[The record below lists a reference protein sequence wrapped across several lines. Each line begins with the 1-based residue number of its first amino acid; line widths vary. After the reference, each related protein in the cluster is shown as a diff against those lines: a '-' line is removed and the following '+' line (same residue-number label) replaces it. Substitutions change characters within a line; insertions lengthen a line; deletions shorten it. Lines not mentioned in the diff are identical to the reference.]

1 LAVSLA
7 QLDKK
12 VLLLEADMRRPVL
25 RSRTGMA
32 FKGGLS
38 VLLTDREAKLDPMPY
53 PENPNLFIMPAGPVP
68 PYPAELLGSERMHS
82 LLKDWQ
88 AEYDFIVLDCP
99 PVLPVTDVQ
108 LLEGL
113 ADATILVARTGFTSR
128 VALNRAYQ
136 LLYPHVKDPS
146 TPAIGIVLNF
156 VSQQS
161 AAYYGYYGYY
171 GNKKY
176 EYHQEEGQD
185 ENA

>member
-1 LAVSLA
+1 
-7 QLDKK
+7 
-12 VLLLEADMRRPVL
+12 M
-25 RSRTGMA
+25 T
-32 FKGGLS
+32 
-38 VLLTDREAKLDPMPY
+38 T
-53 PENPNLFIMPAGPVP
+53 
-68 PYPAELLGSERMHS
+68 
-82 LLKDWQ
+82 
-88 AEYDFIVLDCP
+88 FIVMDCP
-99 PVLPVTDVQ
+99 PVLPVSDVQ
-108 LLEGL
+108 LLESL

-136 LLYPHVKDPS
+136 LLYPHVKDPA